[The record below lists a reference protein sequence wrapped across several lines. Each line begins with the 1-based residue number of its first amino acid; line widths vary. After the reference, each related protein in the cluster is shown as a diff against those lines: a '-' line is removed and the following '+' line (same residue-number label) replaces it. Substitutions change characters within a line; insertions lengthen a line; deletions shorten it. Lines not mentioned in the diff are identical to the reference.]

1 MSEVATSVTYKRL
14 RRYAKP
20 YWGLIGIGM
29 LAMALEAAA
38 SAGTLKLLGPIVDR
52 IGGGDA
58 FAAGVLHGLIK
69 GWAPERTIRFGL
81 AAGCLKHSVPGDFNL
96 VSEADVEALVG
107 EGRFDVKR

>member
-1 MSEVATSVTYKRL
+1 MAWRANHWRFASTVRVVESADRHRLSAFLADREQRWTAGPLEV
-14 RRYAKP
+14 
-20 YWGLIGIGM
+20 GG
-29 LAMALEAAA
+29 
-38 SAGTLKLLGPIVDR
+38 IVDR

-81 AAGCLKHSVPGDFNL
+81 AAGCLKHSIPGDFNL
-96 VSEADVEALVG
+96 GSEADVEALVG